1 MDKEKAIKR
10 IARKLRGNL
19 TASVTWNQFNTI
31 LGDLN
36 AGEKS
41 ELLGAL
47 RLGNADAV
55 GNALIRQVREWAD
68 DQAVTQATNML
79 ADDVIS
85 LDELDKVI

>member
-1 MDKEKAIKR
+1 MDKEQAIKR

-19 TASVTWNQFNTI
+19 TASVTWAQLNTI

-68 DQAVTQATNML
+68 DQAVTQATAML
-79 ADDVIS
+79 VDDVIS

>member
-1 MDKEKAIKR
+1 M
-10 IARKLRGNL
+10 RGNL
-19 TASVTWNQFNTI
+19 PASVTWAQLNTI

>member
-1 MDKEKAIKR
+1 MDKEQAIKR

-19 TASVTWNQFNTI
+19 TASVTWNQLNTI

>member
-1 MDKEKAIKR
+1 MDKEQAIKR

-19 TASVTWNQFNTI
+19 TASVTWNQLNTI

-68 DQAVTQATNML
+68 DQAVTQATAML
-79 ADDVIS
+79 VDDVIS

>member
-1 MDKEKAIKR
+1 M
-10 IARKLRGNL
+10 RGNL
-19 TASVTWNQFNTI
+19 TASVTWAQLNTI